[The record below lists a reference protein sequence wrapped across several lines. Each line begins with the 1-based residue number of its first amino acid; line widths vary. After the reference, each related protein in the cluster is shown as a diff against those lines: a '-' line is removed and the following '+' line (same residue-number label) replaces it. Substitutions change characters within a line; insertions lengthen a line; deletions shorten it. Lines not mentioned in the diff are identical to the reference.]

1 MINYQ
6 FYPKSK
12 AVPEHIQRVI
22 EVFKKQSDLINSDNF
37 DLDSN
42 TVLRI
47 VRQDL
52 QSMDFNIESSKS
64 REGKIKVPVLF
75 GRNGKLD
82 KYFDADGYSETLKT
96 VIEVEAGRA
105 YANNQFLKDLFQ
117 ASVMYDVEYLI
128 ITVRNKYKRT
138 PDFEK
143 INAFMETLYI
153 SNRLKL
159 PLEGVLILGY

>member
-1 MINYQ
+1 
-6 FYPKSK
+6 
-12 AVPEHIQRVI
+12 
-22 EVFKKQSDLINSDNF
+22 
-37 DLDSN
+37 
-42 TVLRI
+42 
-47 VRQDL
+47 
-52 QSMDFNIESSKS
+52 MDFNIESSKS

-82 KYFDADGYSETLKT
+82 KYFDSDGYSETFKT

-128 ITVRNKYKRT
+128 IAVRNKYKRT

-159 PLEGVLILGY
+159 PL